1 MRRLFGR
8 LYDAVRRAAAHPH
21 APWFLGAMSFAESS
35 FFPVPPDVMLA
46 PMVLV
51 RPQRALPLALL
62 TTLASV
68 IGGLFGYLIGHY
80 ALELVRPVLLQL
92 GEWQSYLT
100 VRGWFDRWGFW
111 VIIVAGF
118 SPIPYKVFTIAA
130 GAMHVALIP
139 FMLASLLGRGG
150 RFFLVA
156 LLVAWGGVR
165 LEPWLHTY
173 IDRIGWITVAVL
185 MLVVVCLRL

>member
-8 LYDAVRRAAAHPH
+8 LYNAVRRAAAHPR

-51 RPQRALPLALL
+51 RPHRALPLALL

-80 ALELVRPVLLQL
+80 ALEFVRPLLLQL

-111 VIIVAGF
+111 VIVVAGF

-130 GAMHVALIP
+130 GAMHIALIP
-139 FMLASLLGRGG
+139 FILASLLGRGG
-150 RFFLVA
+150 RFFLVV

>member
-8 LYDAVRRAAAHPH
+8 LYDAVRRAAAHPR
-21 APWFLGAMSFAESS
+21 APWLLAAMSFAESS

-51 RPQRALPLALL
+51 RPRRAWHLALL
-62 TTLASV
+62 TTLASA
-68 IGGLFGYLIGHY
+68 IGGLFGYLIGHS
-80 ALELVRPVLLQL
+80 ALELVRPLLLQL

-111 VIIVAGF
+111 VVIVAGF

-139 FMLASLLGRGG
+139 FILASLLGRGG